1 MIRSTITRSALFA
14 ALAAATVF
22 TAAPALARPLTVYAT
37 TTPILYRYAACL
49 YDGSAATAEAQ
60 IAKCA
65 TLKSELE
72 AEGKDVIER
81 FHVVERYEVEQNLR
95 RGFLQQELELKQI
108 RNAGKFVPE
117 AMLSYWKCMGEGAMA
132 APDYVAA
139 DAVNYIGVEGDCF
152 QATIKPARKVVS
164 GAEKTSLRLLYR
176 RFRRNGRL
184 TFPAARQ
191 TPQNG
196 PAGTRLQFVE
206 TLDIGF
212 LNVGQLSKVNS

>member
-1 MIRSTITRSALFA
+1 MTKHTVFFG
-14 ALAAATVF
+14 ALAAMAAAFATP
-22 TAAPALARPLTVYAT
+22 AAARPLTVYAT

-49 YDGSAATAEAQ
+49 YDGSAATAEVQ

-65 TLKSELE
+65 PLKAQLE

-81 FHVVERYEVEQNLR
+81 FHVVERYTVEQNLR
-95 RGFLQQELELKQI
+95 RGFLQQELELKQL
-108 RNAGKFVPE
+108 RKAGKFVPT
-117 AMLSYWKCMGEGAMA
+117 AMLDYWKCMGEGAMA
-132 APDYVAA
+132 AEDYIAA
-139 DAVNYIGVEGDCF
+139 DAVNYIGIEGDCF
-152 QATIKPARKVVS
+152 QSTIKPARKVIS

-206 TLDIGF
+206 ELDIGF
-212 LNVGQLSKVNS
+212 LNIGQLSEKENG

>member
-1 MIRSTITRSALFA
+1 MTKNTVFFG
-14 ALAAATVF
+14 ALAAVAAAFATP
-22 TAAPALARPLTVYAT
+22 AAARPLTVYAT

-49 YDGSAATAEAQ
+49 YDGSEATAKAQ

-65 TLKSELE
+65 PLKAQLE

-81 FHVVERYEVEQNLR
+81 FHVVERYTVEQNLR

-108 RNAGKFVPE
+108 RKSGKFVPE

-132 APDYVAA
+132 AQDYAAA
-139 DAVNYIGVEGDCF
+139 DAVTYIDIEKPCF
-152 QATIKPARKVVS
+152 EATIKPAREVIAGS
-164 GAEKTSLRLLYR
+164 EKTSLRLLYR

-212 LNVGQLSKVNS
+212 LNVGQLSEKKA